1 MPFMRKIA
9 SNKLLNRDGLL
20 LLNPLVELDEQ
31 GLIMQITTT
40 CSPDCEPFTEFYAGL
55 LVVGLNKML
64 AAEVMQSTQPLTEWL
79 PSRLTDNSE
88 LWLLSSLD
96 FQTLRPTPQTHI
108 QRIGAK
114 GSLPY
119 I

>member
-1 MPFMRKIA
+1 MRKIA
-9 SNKLLNRDGLL
+9 SNKLLTREGVLL
-20 LLNPLVELDEQ
+20 HPLLEVDDIGHILSIRTTANPDR
-31 GLIMQITTT
+31 
-40 CSPDCEPFTEFYAGL
+40 EPFTEFYAGL
-55 LVVGLNKML
+55 LVVGLNEML

-108 QRIGAK
+108 QRIGAE

>member
-1 MPFMRKIA
+1 MVV
-9 SNKLLNRDGLL
+9 S
-20 LLNPLVELDEQ
+20 PLVTLNEQ
-31 GLIMQITTT
+31 GLVVQVTNT
-40 CSPDCEPFTEFYAGL
+40 SAPDREPFTEFYAGL
-55 LVVGLNKML
+55 LVVGLNEML

-108 QRIGAK
+108 QRIGAE